1 MKNVKLLLIFLI
13 VGLSSNAQ
21 NNDQSIPIRDN
32 QGMVLILNN
41 EIIGSV
47 DLLKSIPSSQ
57 IQELNI
63 HKEEKLSTKENLFYK
78 NDNKGIMVG
87 KTEFDIETK
96 LQGDLNEF
104 FGLNADTD
112 LYVNGFLLENKNY
125 KIASNSIT
133 KIEIIEP
140 TNLFLDK
147 RVLNIS
153 IK

>member
-13 VGLSSNAQ
+13 VGLSLNAQ
-21 NNDQSIPIRDN
+21 NIQKRVYVRDN
-32 QGMVLILNN
+32 QSMVLILND
-41 EIIGSV
+41 EIIGSI
-47 DLLKSIPSSQ
+47 DLLQSIPSNQ
-57 IQELNI
+57 IQDLNI
-63 HKEEKLSTKENLFYK
+63 DQEEKLSSKKNLFYN
-78 NDNKGIMVG
+78 NDKGGIMLA
-87 KTEFDIETK
+87 KTDFDFETK
-96 LQGDLNEF
+96 TQAELNKF

-125 KIASNSIT
+125 QIASNSIT

-140 TNLFLDK
+140 DNLFLEK

>member
-1 MKNVKLLLIFLI
+1 
-13 VGLSSNAQ
+13 
-21 NNDQSIPIRDN
+21 
-32 QGMVLILNN
+32 MVLILNN
-41 EIIGSV
+41 EIIGSI
-47 DLLKSIPSSQ
+47 DLLKSIPSNQ

-63 HKEEKLSTKENLFYK
+63 HREEKLSSKENLFYN
-78 NDNKGIMVG
+78 NDKGGIMVA

-96 LQGDLNEF
+96 TQGDLNEF

-125 KIASNSIT
+125 KIALSSIA

-140 TNLFLDK
+140 DNLFLDK

>member
-21 NNDQSIPIRDN
+21 DN
-32 QGMVLILNN
+32 QKRIYIKDNQSMVLILNN
-41 EIIGSV
+41 EIIGSI
-47 DLLKSIPSSQ
+47 DLLKSIPSNQ

-63 HKEEKLSTKENLFYK
+63 YREEKLSSKENLFYN
-78 NDNKGIMVG
+78 NDKGGIMVA
-87 KTEFDIETK
+87 KTKFDIETK
-96 LQGDLNEF
+96 VQKDLNEF

-125 KIASNSIT
+125 KIASNSIA

-140 TNLFLDK
+140 DNLFLDR